1 MNNIRQKY
9 ETGSFDNNDIY
20 YEQYSKSIRA
30 ISFFFFLFNEQEDS
44 NVKVKFIYVSLVI
57 L

>member
-1 MNNIRQKY
+1 MKY
-9 ETGSFDNNDIY
+9 EVLTIIIFIMNSIANLS
-20 YEQYSKSIRA
+20 EQLLF
-30 ISFFFFLFNEQEDS
+30 FFFFLFNEQEDS